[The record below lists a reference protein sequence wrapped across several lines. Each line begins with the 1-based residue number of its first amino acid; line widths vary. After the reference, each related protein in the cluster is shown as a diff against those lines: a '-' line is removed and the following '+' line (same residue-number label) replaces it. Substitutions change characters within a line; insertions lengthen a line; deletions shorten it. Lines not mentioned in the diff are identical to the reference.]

1 MQEHVVQQV
10 SHGSTAH
17 ATLEAARMAV
27 DVQVLDGDLCVTSYQ
42 LSAVCAV
49 PEIGRG
55 AAVGVGG
62 SA

>member
-17 ATLEAARMAV
+17 ATLEASWMAV
-27 DVQVLDGDLCVTSYQ
+27 DIEFLDGDLCVTPYQ
-42 LSAVCAV
+42 LSTVSAV

-55 AAVGVGG
+55 AAVGVVG
-62 SA
+62 SV